1 MADVSRPETSVA
13 EVREFESWST
23 LDASSRH
30 HTTMTGAEAR
40 LAREALGLT
49 QDEMAASFGMTPA
62 VVAGWEDGRVSVP
75 RYVRATLQWTAA
87 QIERRDAL
95 AASGLP
101 SCGWIHAF
109 EQEPEVIGSARVKE
123 RQARLKAHMDACDT
137 CKARVAYI
145 AERFPPMPRPPI
157 AGLMALVVPILD
169 RVRRLPEWA
178 QPPVI
183 GAMICS
189 AYSLIRL
196 FFSLRGIGS
205 SGIDEVLAG
214 LAVFAANASI
224 GIVGGF
230 VYVFYRRLTGDGLK
244 PAKPKD

>member
-1 MADVSRPETSVA
+1 
-13 EVREFESWST
+13 
-23 LDASSRH
+23 
-30 HTTMTGAEAR
+30 MTGAEAR

-62 VVAGWEDGRVSVP
+62 VVAGWEDGRVKVP
-75 RYVRATLQWTAA
+75 RFVRATLQWTAA

-109 EQEPEVIGSARVKE
+109 EQEPEAIGSGRAKE
-123 RQARLKAHMDACDT
+123 RQARLKAHMDSCDT

-145 AERFPPMPRPPI
+145 AERFPPMPRPPVT
-157 AGLMALVVPILD
+157 GLMAVVVPILD
-169 RVRRLPEWA
+169 RVRRLPDWA
-178 QPPVI
+178 QPPAI
-183 GAMICS
+183 GAIICS

-196 FFSLRGIGS
+196 VFSLRDISS
-205 SGIDEVLAG
+205 SGMDDVLTG

-230 VYVFYRRLTGDGLK
+230 VYVLYRRLTGDGLK
-244 PAKPKD
+244 PAEPKD